1 MSRRNDLLVETDWLA
16 AHLHDPDL
24 RALGCTVHDAS
35 LSEWA
40 ADPSL
45 PMEEG

>member
-1 MSRRNDLLVETDWLA
+1 MSRRIDLLVETDWLA
-16 AHLHDPDL
+16 AHLHDRAL
-24 RALGCTVHDAS
+24 RVLGCTVYDAS

-45 PMEEG
+45 PMEQG

>member
-24 RALGCTVHDAS
+24 RVLEHGAS

-45 PMEEG
+45 PMEQG